1 MNTTHKAISHAGQIA
16 LGAMYFG
23 TRQDRDESFAI
34 LDRFAELG
42 GRWLDTA
49 DNYSFWESETG
60 HGGASERMLGEWFT
74 ANPGVREQMW
84 VSTKLGAEPLV
95 AGTWPESMEGLSP
108 NAIEAALTGSL
119 ERLGTDHVELLW
131 AHVEDRTAPI
141 EDQVATLGATVADG
155 RVKQLGASNH
165 ATWRLERARATA
177 SALGVKPYSAMQL
190 RHTYLQP
197 IPFGHLVEGGHVVA
211 SPEALDYARS
221 EDLAFWAYNTLLS
234 GLYARPDRPLQAPYV
249 HADTE
254 RRLAALDQVATST
267 GATRN
272 QVVLAWLMGGSPAVT
287 PIVGVSSV
295 TQLDEVMA
303 ARELALDADA
313 LAVLNSVS

>member
-1 MNTTHKAISHAGQIA
+1 MNTTHKGQIA
-16 LGAMYFG
+16 LGAMYLG

-60 HGGASERMLGEWFT
+60 HGGASERMLGEWFA

-84 VSTKLGAEPLV
+84 VSTKLGAEPLI
-95 AGTWPESMEGLSP
+95 AGKWPESMEGLSP
-108 NAIEAALTGSL
+108 AAIEAALGGSL

-131 AHVEDRTAPI
+131 AHVEDRTVPLD
-141 EDQVATLGATVADG
+141 EQVAALGATVADG

-165 ATWRLERARATA
+165 AMWRLERARATA
-177 SALGVKPYSAMQL
+177 SASGVEPYSAMQL

-197 IPFGHLVEGGHVVA
+197 IPFAPLPDGGHVVA

-221 EDLAFWAYNTLLS
+221 EDLAFWAYNTLLAGS
-234 GLYARPDRPLQAPYV
+234 YARPDRPLQAPYV

-254 RRLAALDQVATST
+254 RRLVALDQVTKST

-295 TQLDEVMA
+295 AQLDEAMA
-303 ARELALDADA
+303 ARELTLDADA

>member
-1 MNTTHKAISHAGQIA
+1 MNTTHKGQIA

-49 DNYSFWESETG
+49 DNYSFWEDQSG
-60 HGGASERMLGEWFT
+60 FGGASERMLGNWLA

-84 VSTKLGAEPLV
+84 VSTKLGAAPLV
-95 AGTWPESMEGLSP
+95 AGKWPESMEGLTP
-108 NAIEAALTGSL
+108 AAIEAALAGSL

-131 AHVEDRTAPI
+131 AHVEDRTVSLK
-141 EDQVATLGATVADG
+141 DQVAALGATVADG

-165 ATWRLERARATA
+165 AVWRLERARATA
-177 SALGVKPYSAMQL
+177 SASGVEPHSAMQL

-197 IPFGHLVEGGHVVA
+197 IPFAELPDGGHVVA
-211 SPEALDYARS
+211 TPDALDYARS

-234 GLYARPDRPLQAPYV
+234 GAYARSDGPLQAPYV

-254 RRLAALDQVATST
+254 RRLAALDRVAAST

-303 ARELALDADA
+303 AHGLTLDADA

>member
-1 MNTTHKAISHAGQIA
+1 MNITHKGQIA

-34 LDRFAELG
+34 LDRFAQLG

-60 HGGASERMLGEWFT
+60 HGGASERMLGEWFA

-95 AGTWPESMEGLSP
+95 AGKWPESMEGLSP
-108 NAIEAALTGSL
+108 AAIEAALTGSL

-131 AHVEDRTAPI
+131 AHVEDRTVPL
-141 EDQVATLGATVADG
+141 EDQVAALGATVADG
-155 RVKQLGASNH
+155 RVKQVGASNH
-165 ATWRLERARATA
+165 ATWRRERARALAAA
-177 SALGVKPYSAMQL
+177 SGVEPYSAMQL

-211 SPEALDYARS
+211 TPEALDFARS
-221 EDLAFWAYNTLLS
+221 KDLAFWAYNTLLA
-234 GLYARPDRPLQAPYV
+234 GAYARPERPLQAPYV

-254 RRLAALDQVATST
+254 RRLAALDQVATSA

-303 ARELALDADA
+303 ARELTLDADA

>member
-1 MNTTHKAISHAGQIA
+1 MNITHKGQIA

-34 LDRFAELG
+34 LDRFVELG

-49 DNYSFWESETG
+49 DNYSFWESPTG
-60 HGGASERMLGEWFT
+60 HGGASERMLGQWFA
-74 ANPGVREQMW
+74 ANPGIREQVW
-84 VSTKLGAEPLV
+84 VSTKLGAEPLI
-95 AGTWPESMEGLSP
+95 AGKWPESMEGLSP
-108 NAIEAALTGSL
+108 AAIEAALTGSL

-131 AHVEDRTAPI
+131 AHVEDRTVPL
-141 EDQVATLGATVADG
+141 EDQVAALGATVADG
-155 RVKQLGASNH
+155 RVRQLGASNH
-165 ATWRLERARATA
+165 AVWRLERARATA
-177 SALGVKPYSAMQL
+177 SAKGVEPYSAMQL

-197 IPFGHLVEGGHVVA
+197 VPFAHLVEGGHVVA
-211 SPEALDYARS
+211 TPDALDYART
-221 EDLAFWAYNTLLS
+221 EDLAFWAYNTLLAGS
-234 GLYARPDRPLQAPYV
+234 YARPDRPLQAPYL

-254 RRLAALDQVATST
+254 RRLASLDRVATST

-295 TQLDEVMA
+295 AQLEEVMA
-303 ARELALDADA
+303 ARELTLDADA
-313 LAVLNSVS
+313 PAVLNSVS

>member
-1 MNTTHKAISHAGQIA
+1 MNITHKGQIA

-60 HGGASERMLGEWFT
+60 HGGASERMLGEWFA

-95 AGTWPESMEGLSP
+95 AGKWPESMEGLSP
-108 NAIEAALTGSL
+108 AAIEAALGGSL

-131 AHVEDRTAPI
+131 AHVEDRTVPI
-141 EDQVATLGATVADG
+141 EDQVAALGATVADG

-165 ATWRLERARATA
+165 AMWRLERARATA
-177 SALGVKPYSAMQL
+177 SALGVEPYSAMQL

-197 IPFGHLVEGGHVVA
+197 IPFAHLVEGGHVVA

-221 EDLAFWAYNTLLS
+221 EDLAFWAYNTLLAGS
-234 GLYARPDRPLQAPYV
+234 YARPDRPLQAPYV

-254 RRLAALDQVATST
+254 RRLAALDRVATST

-295 TQLDEVMA
+295 AQLDEVMA
-303 ARELALDADA
+303 ARDLTLDADA

>member
-1 MNTTHKAISHAGQIA
+1 MDITHKGQVA
-16 LGAMYFG
+16 LGAMNFG
-23 TRQDRDESFAI
+23 TRQDRDEAFAI

-49 DNYSFWESETG
+49 DNYSFWEDQTG
-60 HGGASERMLGEWFT
+60 FGGASERMLGQWFD
-74 ANPGVREQMW
+74 ANPGIREQMW
-84 VSTKLGAEPLV
+84 VSTKLGAVPLI
-95 AGTWPESMEGLSP
+95 AGQWPESMEGLSHA
-108 NAIEAALTGSL
+108 AIEAALGGSL

-131 AHVEDRTAPI
+131 AHVEDRTVPI
-141 EDQVATLGATVADG
+141 EDQVAALGATVADG

-165 ATWRLERARATA
+165 AVWRVERARATA
-177 SALGVKPYSAMQL
+177 SASGVAPYSAMQL

-197 IPFGHLVEGGHVVA
+197 IPFAELPDGGHVVA
-211 SPEALDYARS
+211 TPDALDYSRT
-221 EDLAFWAYNTLLS
+221 EDLAFWAYNTLLAGS
-234 GLYARPDRPLQAPYV
+234 YARPGRPFQAPSL

-254 RRLAALDQVATST
+254 RRLAALDRVAASA

-295 TQLDEVMA
+295 AQLDEIMA
-303 ARELALDADA
+303 ARDLTLDADA

>member
-1 MNTTHKAISHAGQIA
+1 MNITHKEQIA

-34 LDRFAELG
+34 LDRFVELG

-49 DNYSFWESETG
+49 DNYSFWESPTG
-60 HGGASERMLGEWFT
+60 RGGASERMLGQWFA
-74 ANPGVREQMW
+74 ANPGIREQVW

-95 AGTWPESMEGLSP
+95 AGKWPESMEGLSP
-108 NAIEAALTGSL
+108 AAIEAALGGSL

-131 AHVEDRTAPI
+131 AHVEDRTVPL
-141 EDQVATLGATVADG
+141 EDQVAALGATVADG
-155 RVKQLGASNH
+155 RVRQLGASNH
-165 ATWRLERARATA
+165 AVWRLERARATA
-177 SALGVKPYSAMQL
+177 SATGVEPYSAMQL
-190 RHTYLQP
+190 RYTYLQP
-197 IPFGHLVEGGHVVA
+197 VPFAHLVEGGHVVA
-211 SPEALDYARS
+211 TPDALDYART
-221 EDLAFWAYNTLLS
+221 EDLAFWAYNTLLA
-234 GLYARPDRPLQAPYV
+234 GAYARPDRPLQAPYL

-295 TQLDEVMA
+295 AQLEEVMA
-303 ARELALDADA
+303 ARDVRLDADA

>member
-1 MNTTHKAISHAGQIA
+1 MNTTHKGQIA

-34 LDRFAELG
+34 LDRFVELG

-60 HGGASERMLGEWFT
+60 RGGASERMLGQWFA
-74 ANPGVREQMW
+74 ANPGIREQVW

-95 AGTWPESMEGLSP
+95 AGKWPESMEGLSP
-108 NAIEAALTGSL
+108 AAIEAALGGSL

-131 AHVEDRTAPI
+131 AHVEDRTVPL
-141 EDQVATLGATVADG
+141 EDQVAALGATVADG
-155 RVKQLGASNH
+155 RVRQLGASNH
-165 ATWRLERARATA
+165 AVWRLERARATA
-177 SALGVKPYSAMQL
+177 SATGVEPYSAMQL
-190 RHTYLQP
+190 RYTYLQP
-197 IPFGHLVEGGHVVA
+197 VPFAHLVEGGHVVA
-211 SPEALDYARS
+211 TPDALDYART
-221 EDLAFWAYNTLLS
+221 EDLAFWAYNTLLA
-234 GLYARPDRPLQAPYV
+234 GAYARPDRPLQAPYL

-295 TQLDEVMA
+295 AQLEEVMA
-303 ARELALDADA
+303 ARDVRLDADA